1 MAAVAAEIMDGVV
14 EGMEAVEVVDMEE
27 GALHHPGMT
36 VEVMEEE
43 AEVTGMAVVEGG
55 MEEEEEDGEEVVVVV
70 AAVDMVE
77 GTTEII
83 GSVIDTM
90 IDGVVV
96 VGNI

>member
-1 MAAVAAEIMDGVV
+1 V
-14 EGMEAVEVVDMEE
+14 
-27 GALHHPGMT
+27 
-36 VEVMEEE
+36 
-43 AEVTGMAVVEGG
+43 AVV
-55 MEEEEEDGEEVVVVV
+55 
-70 AAVDMVE
+70 VDMVE

>member
-1 MAAVAAEIMDGVV
+1 MVAAEIMDGVV
-14 EGMEAVEVVDMEE
+14 EGMEAVEPVDMEE

-36 VEVMEEE
+36 VEAMEEE

-55 MEEEEEDGEEVVVVV
+55 TAEEEEVGEEVVVAV
-70 AAVDMVE
+70 VDMVE

-83 GSVIDTM
+83 GSVIDMM

>member
-1 MAAVAAEIMDGVV
+1 MAVEIMDGVV
-14 EGMEAVEVVDMEE
+14 EGMEAVEVADMEE
-27 GALHHPGMT
+27 EALHHPGMT
-36 VEVMEEE
+36 VEAMEEG

-55 MEEEEEDGEEVVVVV
+55 TAEEEEVGEEVVVAV
-70 AAVDMVE
+70 VDMVE

-83 GSVIDTM
+83 GSVIDMM